1 MAHPNG
7 PLNRLPRNIRAE
19 MWLIDHLIARTPL
32 EERVTAWM
40 ETNMRHLL
48 RTAAVL
54 ALLGVVWLTAPLAGQ
69 VAATIQL

>member
-1 MAHPNG
+1 MTRPNG
-7 PLNRLPRNIRAE
+7 PLNRLPRNIRTE
-19 MWLIDHLIARTPL
+19 MWLIDHLIASTPL

-54 ALLGVVWLTAPLAGQ
+54 ALLGVVWLTAPQFTAALA
-69 VAATIQL
+69 VA